1 MTATARTLI
10 PTRILPS
17 DRNLRWA
24 VLLILAVT
32 AARVIALA
40 LSPLQLYQDEAQYW
54 VWSWEFDWGY
64 FSKPPLIAWIIGL
77 TTFLF
82 GDSEFGVRAAA
93 PILHGL
99 TATFLAFAAHRLFDS
114 RTALWAVIVYLTMLA
129 VFGSSGVISTDAVL
143 LAPWGAG
150 LWAFAALRD
159 KPGWKSAVGLGIA
172 LGLGMMAKYAMIYF
186 VLGLG
191 LAALFDAPARR
202 ALVSSHGLVV
212 GGLFL
217 LLISPNLIWNAAN
230 DFATVSHTAANANW
244 GEDMFH
250 LDQMA
255 EFFAGQM
262 IVFGIVAFPLL
273 VGVMIAV
280 LRQRLRGEG
289 DRQEF
294 LLLLFIAP
302 AILIVTIQAFL
313 SRANANWAAS
323 AYVAASILFV
333 VFMLRGPTWRRWALG
348 AAIAVNIG
356 FGVFAGLAAST
367 PAVAEATGL
376 SNGIKRLY
384 GWRETAA
391 ALVERT
397 EGEDYAALVFDDRN
411 ILHQM
416 QYYGGELEPE
426 LFMWRRYAGPINAA
440 ESGWPLP
447 ENYEAPVLVVSHRP
461 LEVTRLRADFEEFEA
476 AGTISIPVGGG
487 IMRDFTLWRARG
499 HQRLQRDDAY
509 EENAAE
515 NDRRA
520 REAALQD

>member
-1 MTATARTLI
+1 MTATFRALI

-17 DRNLRWA
+17 DPNLRWA

-32 AARVIALA
+32 AARVLALA

-64 FSKPPLIAWIIGL
+64 FSKPPLIAWLIGV

-93 PILHGL
+93 PVLHGV
-99 TATFLAFAAHRLFDS
+99 TATFLAFAARRLFDS
-114 RTALWAVIVYLTMLA
+114 RTALWTVALYLTMPA
-129 VFGSSGVISTDAVL
+129 VFASSGVISTDAVL
-143 LAPWGAG
+143 LAPWAAG
-150 LWAFAALRD
+150 LWAFSALRE
-159 KPGWKSAVGLGIA
+159 KPGWKSAVALGIA
-172 LGLGMMAKYAMIYF
+172 AGLGMMAKYAMIYF

-191 LAALFDAPARR
+191 LAALLDAPTRR
-202 ALVSSHGLVV
+202 ALVSPYGVVV

-217 LLISPNLIWNAAN
+217 VLISPNLLWNAAN

-244 GEDMFH
+244 GGDMFH
-250 LDQMA
+250 LDEMA
-255 EFFAGQM
+255 EFFTGQLLVM
-262 IVFGIVAFPLL
+262 GLVAFPLL
-273 VGVMIAV
+273 LAAVVAVGRA
-280 LRQRLRGEG
+280 RLRGES
-289 DRQEF
+289 DPREV

-302 AILIVTIQAFL
+302 AILIVTGQAFL
-313 SRANANWAAS
+313 SRANANWAAT
-323 AYVAASILFV
+323 AYVAASLLLV
-333 VFMLRGPTWRRWALG
+333 VFLLRGPAWRKRALQV
-348 AAIAVNIG
+348 ALAVNIA
-356 FGVFAGLAAST
+356 FGLFATIAASN
-367 PAVAEATGL
+367 PSVAEATGL
-376 SNGIKRLY
+376 SNSVKRLQ

-416 QYYGGELEPE
+416 QYYGGALEPE

-447 ENYEAPVLVVSHRP
+447 ETYDAPVLIVSHRP
-461 LEVTRLRADFEEFEA
+461 LEVVRLRADFARFDAVGE
-476 AGTISIPVGGG
+476 ISIPVGGG
-487 IMRDFTLWRARG
+487 ITRDFTLWRAQG
-499 HQRLQRDDAY
+499 HQRVERDAAY

-520 REAALQD
+520 REAALQN